1 MPAYGRHR
9 MWPLA
14 EMVVGLIA
22 LVALDDVLE
31 GRASRRTWKTA
42 ASLISGVG
50 AIMAGAVALG
60 SAL

>member
-1 MPAYGRHR
+1 

-14 EMVVGLIA
+14 EMLVGLIA

-31 GRASRRTWKTA
+31 GRAARHTWKA
-42 ASLISGVG
+42 AFSLVSGLG
-50 AIMAGAVALG
+50 AIVFGAVAFG

>member
-1 MPAYGRHR
+1 

-14 EMVVGLIA
+14 EMLAGLIA

-31 GRASRRTWKTA
+31 GRASPRTWRTA
-42 ASLISGVG
+42 FSLVSGLG
-50 AIMAGAVALG
+50 AIMGGAVALG